1 MAIARIE
8 NGAVV
13 ETRPIALQD
22 VPEHKRAAWRPV
34 VIEGDGP
41 TEAQIVEADRLRIVR
56 TWSAEQV
63 AALKARL
70 RAAIDEAAERMRLRY
85 ITPGAGMTMTYN
97 EKHQQA
103 RAVDGLGQSAA
114 NALSASDALAQF
126 PTLTASVGIEAATLW
141 DCAQLVIQRY
151 EAFATLS
158 YGIELARLT
167 GKAAVAAATTAAE
180 AQAAHDAVTWPQ

>member
-1 MAIARIE
+1 MTIARIE
-8 NGAVV
+8 NGAIA
-13 ETRPIALQD
+13 ETREIDIAAI
-22 VPEHKRAAWRPV
+22 PEHKRGPWRPV

-56 TWSAEQV
+56 SWTAEQLSGLKQRLLV
-63 AALKARL
+63 AV
-70 RAAIDEAAERMRLRY
+70 DEAAERVRLRY
-85 ITPGAGMTMTYN
+85 ITPGPGMVMTYQ
-97 EKHQQA
+97 EKHAQA
-103 RAVDGLGQSAA
+103 RAVDGLGQGAA
-114 NALSASDALAQF
+114 NALSAQEAQAQF
-126 PTLTASVGIEAATLW
+126 PTLAASVGIEAATLW

-158 YGIELARLT
+158 YGIEQARLQ

>member
-56 TWSAEQV
+56 SWTAEQLSGLKQRLLV
-63 AALKARL
+63 AV
-70 RAAIDEAAERMRLRY
+70 DEAAERVRLRY
-85 ITPGAGMTMTYN
+85 ITPGPGMVMTYQ
-97 EKHQQA
+97 EKYAQA
-103 RAVDGLGQSAA
+103 RAVDAMGQAA
-114 NALSASDALAQF
+114 ADAMTAQDAIAQF
-126 PTLTASVGIEAATLW
+126 PTLASSIGIEAASLW
-141 DCAQLVIQRY
+141 ECAQLVIARY
-151 EAFATLS
+151 EAWATLS
-158 YGIELARLT
+158 HAIERTRLQ
-167 GKAAVAAATTAAE
+167 GKAAIAAATTAAE
-180 AQAAHDAVTWPQ
+180 AQAAHDAVAW